1 MKLIDYINKCVDN
14 YVEMTPGG
22 DRNLRILV
30 DCSKKIGYGFVQ
42 IGGAVYIPNS
52 KYSTFDG
59 IFMRSSDLVDGWEE
73 FDDTGLEI
81 PFVKEIAVKRK
92 ARVGLFF
99 YVNEELLPDLIDIGH
114 AELLGDCKIC
124 KSSHYEVWNEKYDK
138 IYNKPY
144 DYYLR
149 GRVVYKYKENKYI
162 LYADKCIEEKGIKK
176 IIDTFGL
183 ETENVEIERT
193 DSHYVCKN
201 CNIDYL

>member
-73 FDDTGLEI
+73 FDD
-81 PFVKEIAVKRK
+81 
-92 ARVGLFF
+92 
-99 YVNEELLPDLIDIGH
+99 
-114 AELLGDCKIC
+114 LGRSALHDRCLC
-124 KSSHYEVWNEKYDK
+124 GGRRSRGCRRS
-138 IYNKPY
+138 
-144 DYYLR
+144 R
-149 GRVVYKYKENKYI
+149 GRTCRNGWAGNRGSRSGRGGGNGSLATGTQQPAPGQAAQPNGRQTNKVTAAEAGTMGCHLFI
-162 LYADKCIEEKGIKK
+162 LSVLDIQ
-176 IIDTFGL
+176 
-183 ETENVEIERT
+183 
-193 DSHYVCKN
+193 
-201 CNIDYL
+201 